1 MFEISHDP
9 LRSFDEA
16 LHEGRRLAQQRLFA
30 GGTVGRAQLV
40 NGAEYGASVAEQKG
54 ASRLLKMDS

>member
-1 MFEISHDP
+1 MKST
-9 LRSFDEA
+9 LWQTKYRGN
-16 LHEGRRLAQQRLFA
+16 LN
-30 GGTVGRAQLV
+30 V